1 MYEYRC
7 HLAAK
12 AGAKAFAAGKPRSAN
27 NRERGT
33 MFYDA
38 WCDGYDH
45 ARNLSEVSPIR

>member
-1 MYEYRC
+1 MSPEYRC

-12 AGAKAFAAGKPRSAN
+12 AGAKAARAGKPRASN

-38 WCDGYDH
+38 WMDGYDAVH
-45 ARNLSEVSPIR
+45 NGDAA